1 MVINKLRDHWQ
12 AEEFDNLA
20 EVYSPE
26 ALLDIY
32 VPADRMQYRGIEAIV
47 AFWRLDCGRLRQFH
61 FLHWIEHPT
70 PWGFVIETSV
80 LDEPTGEYFRW
91 VNLVFAVDDR
101 IIHHVVYCTGAWTSA
116 AALRWEP
123 DADTITRSQISADL
137 AIAAAT

>member
-1 MVINKLRDHWQ
+1 
-12 AEEFDNLA
+12 
-20 EVYSPE
+20 VYSPE

-47 AFWRLDCGRLRQFH
+47 AFWRSDCGRLRQFR